1 MSTNKCTVSKIEQ
14 CKNENPPRECNPSS
28 GRCKKIKI
36 NKKPKSNKIKNSE
49 KNIKKNIK
57 KMSDIDKLIY
67 NFYNSKEKY
76 ETIIKKKIIDIKMKD
91 ISYEN
96 RKNAQKD
103 DDFVLL
109 WKSSNKT
116 KNKIKQIKQ
125 QMKCL
130 FCEQEG
136 GMKFI
141 DDTDKYEMKCLG
153 KNPCSHLLI
162 KKGKI
167 CQYTKI
173 KKEITEEINN
183 FKEKIIK
190 CKLKILY
197 NLEDENIILEQFQ
210 SLKELLDKSR
220 QELAEIEKINTSKN
234 SIQIIDEED
243 EEKNKT
249 ILRKDKIN
257 ELKKELN
264 KLISKLKDIK
274 ILVKKELIEEKKEEL
289 KSDYIH
295 TYIDSILPIIN
306 KIHILKYDGELY
318 NENENE
324 NENVTEDILEDMN
337 IAYTIETKTIDGIKQ
352 KIIYK
357 DTLQMKNKE
366 ILLEKAKKEI
376 NKTNFLK

>member
-1 MSTNKCTVSKIEQ
+1 MSTNKCTEAKIEK

-36 NKKPKSNKIKNSE
+36 NKKPKSNKKKIKNNE
-49 KNIKKNIK
+49 KNIK

-76 ETIIKKKIIDIKMKD
+76 ENILKKKIIDIKMKD
-91 ISYEN
+91 ISYDN

-109 WKSSNKT
+109 WRSSNKT

-125 QMKCL
+125 NMKCL
-130 FCEQEG
+130 FCEQVG

-141 DDTDKYEMKCLG
+141 DDKDKYEMKCLG
-153 KNPCSHLLI
+153 KNPCCHLLI

-167 CQYTKI
+167 CQYMKI
-173 KKEITEEINN
+173 KREIIEEIND

-210 SLKELLDKSR
+210 SLKELLDKSQ
-220 QELAEIEKINTSKN
+220 QELIEVEKINTFRN
-234 SIQIIDEED
+234 SIEIVDDED
-243 EEKNKT
+243 EEKNEI
-249 ILRKDKIN
+249 ILKKDKIN

-264 KLISKLKDIK
+264 KLINKLKEIK
-274 ILVKKELIEEKKEEL
+274 VLVKKELLEEKKEEL
-289 KSDYIH
+289 ESDYIRN
-295 TYIDSILPIIN
+295 YIDSILPIIN
-306 KIHILKYDGELY
+306 KVHILKYDGEFY
-318 NENENE
+318 NENENI
-324 NENVTEDILEDMN
+324 TEDILEDMN
-337 IAYTIETKTIDGIKQ
+337 IAYTVENRMIDGVKQ
-352 KIIYK
+352 KIVYK
-357 DTLQMKNKE
+357 DKLQMKNKE
-366 ILLEKAKKEI
+366 IILEKAKKEI